1 MSIIKK
7 IIALPSKVLLILKG
21 FIYRALLRITNFVLG
36 LLYIS
41 FGIIILIAL
50 VSHNGLDES
59 LNTIS
64 DSPPENL
71 LGLPGSYTSD
81 IIVQM
86 FGLLSILIPVS
97 IIVFGFYK
105 IIKRLKKPWIKLS
118 FISFGLVF
126 LTASFAKISNAGG
139 LVGLIFMGEIESL
152 MHKVSVRINLNLLEI
167 DAFIYS
173 FYFSLTLFGCLLIT
187 SGLFPS
193 VAKKNIAQ
201 MNEGI
206 ETEKEDYETS
216 AGATKAGRKSRL
228 FSSRRR
234 RIAKAKQ
241 NSYLENKKIESEKS
255 INGYVLPRLDLLSE
269 ISEER
274 KEKRISENQINK
286 NKDLL
291 AKTLDDFGINGKIIS
306 VQPGPFVT
314 LYELEPAPGVKSSR
328 VISLADD
335 ISRSMSSTSARIAV
349 IPGKNSIGIELPNY
363 SKETVYLREIIES
376 NLFQKKE
383 GGIPLGLGKNIGGG
397 ATIADLSKMPHLMI
411 AGTTGSGKSVGIN
424 GMILSI
430 LYRFRP
436 DECRLIMV
444 DPKMIELS
452 VYDGIPH
459 LLTPVITSP
468 KKAVVGLKWVVKEMD
483 DRYNRMSKLS
493 VRTMEAFNTKAEDYR
508 NKGKKFIRKVHTGYD
523 NETGQPL
530 YTEEEIEPEKMPF
543 IVVIIDEMADL
554 MLVARN
560 DIEHLVQSLA
570 QKARA
575 AGIHLIMATQR
586 PSVDVITG
594 TIKANFPTRIAFQVA
609 SKIDSRTILNEMGAE
624 QLLGRG
630 DMLYMSDGG
639 KVVRVHGPFVSDTE
653 VERVVGFI
661 RKQETPEYIESI
673 TRDEEVMTGSSPSQG
688 DTGDALFSQAVSIII
703 KDKRVSTS
711 YVQRKLQIGYNRA
724 ARIIEEMEEKGII
737 SGPNS
742 QGKREIIGRED

>member
-1 MSIIKK
+1 MGAKEIIEEIPEKVTKIKKKKRTIFQPIIKK
-7 IIALPSKVLLILKG
+7 EKKVNK
-21 FIYRALLRITNFVLG
+21 T
-36 LLYIS
+36 
-41 FGIIILIAL
+41 
-50 VSHNGLDES
+50 
-59 LNTIS
+59 
-64 DSPPENL
+64 
-71 LGLPGSYTSD
+71 
-81 IIVQM
+81 
-86 FGLLSILIPVS
+86 
-97 IIVFGFYK
+97 
-105 IIKRLKKPWIKLS
+105 
-118 FISFGLVF
+118 
-126 LTASFAKISNAGG
+126 
-139 LVGLIFMGEIESL
+139 
-152 MHKVSVRINLNLLEI
+152 
-167 DAFIYS
+167 
-173 FYFSLTLFGCLLIT
+173 
-187 SGLFPS
+187 
-193 VAKKNIAQ
+193 VA
-201 MNEGI
+201 
-206 ETEKEDYETS
+206 
-216 AGATKAGRKSRL
+216 
-228 FSSRRR
+228 
-234 RIAKAKQ
+234 
-241 NSYLENKKIESEKS
+241 EKS
-255 INGYVLPRLDLLSE
+255 LQDHEVANGYVLPGLDLLSE
-269 ISEER
+269 VPSER
-274 KEKRISENQINK
+274 KESKVSDKQINQ
-286 NKDLL
+286 NRDLL
-291 AKTLDDFGINGKIIS
+291 TTTLNDFGINGKIIS
-306 VQPGPFVT
+306 VNPGPFVT

-363 SKETVYLREIIES
+363 NKETVYLREILES
-376 NLFQKKE
+376 DIFVSKDD
-383 GGIPLGLGKNIGGG
+383 GIPLSLGKNIGGEP
-397 ATIADLSKMPHLMI
+397 TIADLSRMPHLMI

-459 LLTPVITSP
+459 LLSPVITNP
-468 KKAVVGLKWVVKEMD
+468 KKAVVGLKWVVREMD

-493 VRTMEAFNTKAEDYR
+493 VRTMEAFNEKAEEYR
-508 NKGKKFIRKVHTGYD
+508 RKGKKFKRKIHTGYD
-523 NETGQPL
+523 DETGQPL
-530 YTEEEIEPEKMPF
+530 YSEEEIEAKRMPF
-543 IVVIIDEMADL
+543 IVVVIDEMADL

-586 PSVDVITG
+586 PSVDVVTG

-639 KVVRVHGPFVSDTE
+639 KVVRVHGPFVSDDE

-673 TRDEEVMTGSSPSQG
+673 TKEDGDGGNTLSPQDDSE
-688 DTGDALFSQAVSIII
+688 DALFSQAVSIII

-711 YVQRKLQIGYNRA
+711 YIQRKLQIGYNRA

-737 SGPNS
+737 SEPNS
-742 QGKREIIGRED
+742 QGKREIIGQDN

>member
-1 MSIIKK
+1 MSILNK
-7 IIALPSKVLLILKG
+7 ITAFPSRVFFKLKD
-21 FIYRALLRITNFVLG
+21 FLYRIFFGIMNLVLG
-36 LLYIS
+36 VSIIS
-41 FGIIILIAL
+41 IGALGL
-50 VSHNGLDES
+50 VSIVTYNSLDKS

-64 DSPPENL
+64 DSPPENI
-71 LGLPGSYTSD
+71 LGIPGAYASD
-81 IIVQM
+81 IMVQF
-86 FGLLSILIPVS
+86 FGILSVMIP
-97 IIVFGFYK
+97 IIFIVFGFYK
-105 IIKRLKKPWIKLS
+105 VINKLKAPWIKL
-118 FISFGLVF
+118 IIITFGLFF
-126 LTASFAKISNAGG
+126 LSSLFEKIYGAGG
-139 LVGLIFMGEIESL
+139 LVGSIALGEIEALIYKISL
-152 MHKVSVRINLNLLEI
+152 GINTNLLENNI
-167 DAFIYS
+167 FIYTFFS
-173 FYFSLTLFGCLLIT
+173 FIGLLSSLLIT
-187 SGLFPS
+187 YGLLPGAGKNYTDHAIS
-193 VAKKNIAQ
+193 TKEIIEEIPEKITKIKKKKRTIFQPIIKKDKKVN
-201 MNEGI
+201 NEV
-206 ETEKEDYETS
+206 K
-216 AGATKAGRKSRL
+216 
-228 FSSRRR
+228 
-234 RIAKAKQ
+234 
-241 NSYLENKKIESEKS
+241 EKS
-255 INGYVLPRLDLLSE
+255 SQVTENASGYILPGLDLLSE
-269 ISEER
+269 VPSER
-274 KEKRISENQINK
+274 KENKVSEKQINE
-286 NKDLL
+286 NRALL
-291 AKTLDDFGINGKIIS
+291 TTTLSDFGISGKIIS
-306 VQPGPFVT
+306 VNPGPFVT

-349 IPGKNSIGIELPNY
+349 IPGKNSIGIELPNDN
-363 SKETVYLREIIES
+363 KETVYLREILES
-376 NLFQKKE
+376 DHFVNKKS
-383 GGIPLGLGKNIGGG
+383 GIPLSLGKNIGGEP
-397 ATIADLSKMPHLMI
+397 TIADLSRMPHLMI

-459 LLTPVITSP
+459 LLSPVITNP
-468 KKAVVGLKWVVKEMD
+468 KKAVVGLKWVVREMD

-493 VRTMEAFNTKAEDYR
+493 VRTMEAFNEKAEDYR
-508 NKGKKFIRKVHTGYD
+508 RKGKKFKRKIHTGYD
-523 NETGQPL
+523 DETGQPL
-530 YTEEEIEPEKMPF
+530 YSEEEIEPKRMPF
-543 IVVIIDEMADL
+543 IVVVIDEMADL

-586 PSVDVITG
+586 PSVDVVTG

-639 KVVRVHGPFVSDTE
+639 KVVRVHGPFVSDDE

-673 TRDEEVMTGSSPSQG
+673 TRDEEDGNSVTSPQG
-688 DTGDALFSQAVSIII
+688 ESEDALFSQAVSIII

-711 YVQRKLQIGYNRA
+711 YIQRKLQIGYNRA

-737 SGPNS
+737 SAPNS
-742 QGKREIIGRED
+742 QGKREIIGQDN

>member
-1 MSIIKK
+1 MSILNK
-7 IIALPSKVLLILKG
+7 ITAFPSRVFFKLKD
-21 FIYRALLRITNFVLG
+21 FLYRIFFGIMNLVLG
-36 LLYIS
+36 VSIIS
-41 FGIIILIAL
+41 IGALGL
-50 VSHNGLDES
+50 VSIVTYNSLDKS

-64 DSPPENL
+64 DSPPENI
-71 LGLPGSYTSD
+71 LGIPGAYASD
-81 IIVQM
+81 IMVQF
-86 FGLLSILIPVS
+86 FGILSVMIP
-97 IIVFGFYK
+97 IIFIVFGFYK
-105 IIKRLKKPWIKLS
+105 VINKLKAPWIKL
-118 FISFGLVF
+118 IIITFGLFF
-126 LTASFAKISNAGG
+126 LSSLFEKIYGAGG
-139 LVGLIFMGEIESL
+139 LVGSIALGEIEALIYKISL
-152 MHKVSVRINLNLLEI
+152 GINTNLLENNI
-167 DAFIYS
+167 FIYTFFS
-173 FYFSLTLFGCLLIT
+173 FIGLLSSLLIT
-187 SGLFPS
+187 YGLLPGTGKNDADHAIS
-193 VAKKNIAQ
+193 TKEIIEEIPEKITKIKKKKRTIFQPIIKKDKKVN
-201 MNEGI
+201 NEV
-206 ETEKEDYETS
+206 K
-216 AGATKAGRKSRL
+216 
-228 FSSRRR
+228 
-234 RIAKAKQ
+234 
-241 NSYLENKKIESEKS
+241 EKS
-255 INGYVLPRLDLLSE
+255 SQVTENASGYILPGLDLLSE
-269 ISEER
+269 VPSER
-274 KEKRISENQINK
+274 KENKVSEKQINE
-286 NKDLL
+286 NRALL
-291 AKTLDDFGINGKIIS
+291 TTTLSDFGISGKIIS
-306 VQPGPFVT
+306 VNPGPFVT

-349 IPGKNSIGIELPNY
+349 IPGKNSIGIELPNNN
-363 SKETVYLREIIES
+363 KETVYLREILES
-376 NLFQKKE
+376 DHFVNKKS
-383 GGIPLGLGKNIGGG
+383 GIPLSLGKNIGGEP
-397 ATIADLSKMPHLMI
+397 TIADLSRMPHLMI

-459 LLTPVITSP
+459 LLSPVITNP
-468 KKAVVGLKWVVKEMD
+468 KKAVVGLKWVVREMD

-493 VRTMEAFNTKAEDYR
+493 VRTMEAFNEKAEDYR
-508 NKGKKFIRKVHTGYD
+508 RKGKKFKRKIHTGYD
-523 NETGQPL
+523 DETGQPL
-530 YTEEEIEPEKMPF
+530 YSEEEIEPKRMPF
-543 IVVIIDEMADL
+543 IVVVIDEMADL

-586 PSVDVITG
+586 PSVDVVTG

-639 KVVRVHGPFVSDTE
+639 KVVRVHGPFVSDDE

-673 TRDEEVMTGSSPSQG
+673 TRDEEDGNSVTSPQG
-688 DTGDALFSQAVSIII
+688 ESEDALFSQAVSIII

-711 YVQRKLQIGYNRA
+711 YIQRKLQIGYNRA

-737 SGPNS
+737 SAPNS
-742 QGKREIIGRED
+742 QGKREIIGQDN

>member
-1 MSIIKK
+1 MSILKK
-7 IIALPSKVLLILKG
+7 IIGFPSKVFFKLRG
-21 FIYRALLRITNFVLG
+21 FLYRIFFGTMNLVLG
-36 LLYIS
+36 IS
-41 FGIIILIAL
+41 LMAIGALGLISIISYNAL
-50 VSHNGLDES
+50 DKS

-64 DSPPENL
+64 DAPPENI
-71 LGLPGSYTSD
+71 LGIPGSYASD
-81 IIVQM
+81 IMVQF
-86 FGLLSILIPVS
+86 FGILSIVVPATFVI
-97 IIVFGFYK
+97 FGFYK
-105 IIKRLKKPWIKLS
+105 IIKKLKAPWIKLVL
-118 FISFGLVF
+118 I
-126 LTASFAKISNAGG
+126 
-139 LVGLIFMGEIESL
+139 LVGLFFLSSLFEKLYEAGGVLGSLALNEIESIIYKISL
-152 MHKVSVRINLNLLEI
+152 GVNVNLLESNI
-167 DAFIYS
+167 FIYV
-173 FYFSLTLFGCLLIT
+173 FFTLIGVLSSLLIT
-187 SGLFPS
+187 YGLLPS
-193 VAKKNIAQ
+193 TSPDYSNYNMGAKEIIEEIPEKVTKIKKKKRTIFQPIIKKEKKVNKTVA
-201 MNEGI
+201 
-206 ETEKEDYETS
+206 
-216 AGATKAGRKSRL
+216 
-228 FSSRRR
+228 
-234 RIAKAKQ
+234 
-241 NSYLENKKIESEKS
+241 EKS
-255 INGYVLPRLDLLSE
+255 LQDHEVTNGYVLPGLDLLSE
-269 ISEER
+269 VPSER
-274 KEKRISENQINK
+274 KESKVSDKQINQ
-286 NKDLL
+286 NRDLL
-291 AKTLDDFGINGKIIS
+291 TTTLNDFGINGKIIS
-306 VQPGPFVT
+306 VNPGPFVT

-363 SKETVYLREIIES
+363 NKETVYLREILES
-376 NLFQKKE
+376 DIFVSKDD
-383 GGIPLGLGKNIGGG
+383 GIPLSLGKNIGGEP
-397 ATIADLSKMPHLMI
+397 TIADLSRMPHLMI

-459 LLTPVITSP
+459 LLSPVITNP
-468 KKAVVGLKWVVKEMD
+468 KKAVVGLKWVVREMD

-493 VRTMEAFNTKAEDYR
+493 VRTMEAFNEKAEEYR
-508 NKGKKFIRKVHTGYD
+508 RKGKKFKRKIHTGYD
-523 NETGQPL
+523 DETGQPL
-530 YTEEEIEPEKMPF
+530 YSEEEIEAKRMPF
-543 IVVIIDEMADL
+543 IVVVIDEMADL

-586 PSVDVITG
+586 PSVDVVTG

-639 KVVRVHGPFVSDTE
+639 KVVRVHGPFVSDDE

-673 TRDEEVMTGSSPSQG
+673 TKEDGDGGNTLSPQDDSE
-688 DTGDALFSQAVSIII
+688 DALFSQAVSIII

-711 YVQRKLQIGYNRA
+711 YIQRKLQIGYNRA

-737 SGPNS
+737 SEPNS
-742 QGKREIIGRED
+742 QGKREIIGQDN

>member
-1 MSIIKK
+1 MSILKK
-7 IIALPSKVLLILKG
+7 IIGFPSKVFFKLRG
-21 FIYRALLRITNFVLG
+21 FLYRIFFGIMNLVLG
-36 LLYIS
+36 IS
-41 FGIIILIAL
+41 LMAIGALGLIAII
-50 VSHNGLDES
+50 SYNALDKS

-64 DSPPENL
+64 DAPPENI
-71 LGLPGSYTSD
+71 LGIPGSYASD
-81 IIVQM
+81 IMVQF
-86 FGLLSILIPVS
+86 FGVLS
-97 IIVFGFYK
+97 IIVPATFIIFGFYK
-105 IIKRLKKPWIKLS
+105 IIKKLKAPWIKLVL
-118 FISFGLVF
+118 I
-126 LTASFAKISNAGG
+126 
-139 LVGLIFMGEIESL
+139 LVGLFFLSSLFEKLYEAGGVLGSLALNEIESIIYKISL
-152 MHKVSVRINLNLLEI
+152 GVNVNLLESNI
-167 DAFIYS
+167 FIYV
-173 FYFSLTLFGCLLIT
+173 FFTLIGVLSSLLIT
-187 SGLFPS
+187 YGLLPS
-193 VAKKNIAQ
+193 TSPDYSNYSMGAKEIIEEIPEKVTKIKKKKRTIFQPIIKKEKKVNKTVA
-201 MNEGI
+201 
-206 ETEKEDYETS
+206 
-216 AGATKAGRKSRL
+216 
-228 FSSRRR
+228 
-234 RIAKAKQ
+234 
-241 NSYLENKKIESEKS
+241 EKS
-255 INGYVLPRLDLLSE
+255 LQDHEVTNGYVLPGLDLLSE
-269 ISEER
+269 VPSER
-274 KEKRISENQINK
+274 KESKVSDKQINQ
-286 NKDLL
+286 NRDLL
-291 AKTLDDFGINGKIIS
+291 TTTLNDFGINGKIIS
-306 VQPGPFVT
+306 VNPGPFVT

-335 ISRSMSSTSARIAV
+335 ISRSMSSISARIAV

-363 SKETVYLREIIES
+363 NKETVYLREILES
-376 NLFQKKE
+376 DIFVSKDD
-383 GGIPLGLGKNIGGG
+383 GIPLSLGKNIGGEP
-397 ATIADLSKMPHLMI
+397 TIADLSRMPHLMI

-459 LLTPVITSP
+459 LLSPVITNP
-468 KKAVVGLKWVVKEMD
+468 KKAVVGLKWVVREMD

-493 VRTMEAFNTKAEDYR
+493 VRTMEAFNEKAEEYR
-508 NKGKKFIRKVHTGYD
+508 RKGKKFKRKIHTGYD
-523 NETGQPL
+523 DETGQPL
-530 YTEEEIEPEKMPF
+530 YSEEEIEAKRMPF
-543 IVVIIDEMADL
+543 IVVVIDEMADL

-586 PSVDVITG
+586 PSVDVVTG

-639 KVVRVHGPFVSDTE
+639 KVVRVHGPFVSDDE

-673 TRDEEVMTGSSPSQG
+673 TKEDGDGGNILSPQDDSE
-688 DTGDALFSQAVSIII
+688 DALFSQAVSIII

-711 YVQRKLQIGYNRA
+711 YIQRKLQIGYNRA

-737 SGPNS
+737 SEPNS
-742 QGKREIIGRED
+742 QGKREIIGQDN

>member
-1 MSIIKK
+1 MSILNK
-7 IIALPSKVLLILKG
+7 ITAFPSRVFFKLKD
-21 FIYRALLRITNFVLG
+21 FLYRIFFGIMNLVLG
-36 LLYIS
+36 VSIIS
-41 FGIIILIAL
+41 IGALGL
-50 VSHNGLDES
+50 VSIVTYNSLDKS

-64 DSPPENL
+64 DSPPENI
-71 LGLPGSYTSD
+71 LGIPGAYASD
-81 IIVQM
+81 IMVQF
-86 FGLLSILIPVS
+86 FGILSVMIP
-97 IIVFGFYK
+97 IIFIVFGFYK
-105 IIKRLKKPWIKLS
+105 VINKLKAPWIKL
-118 FISFGLVF
+118 IIITFGLFF
-126 LTASFAKISNAGG
+126 LSSLFEKIYGAGG
-139 LVGLIFMGEIESL
+139 MVGSIALGEIEALIHKISL
-152 MHKVSVRINLNLLEI
+152 GINTNLLENNI
-167 DAFIYS
+167 FIYTFFS
-173 FYFSLTLFGCLLIT
+173 FIGLLSSLLIT
-187 SGLFPS
+187 YGLLPGIGKNDADHAIS
-193 VAKKNIAQ
+193 TKEIIEEIPEKITKIKKKKRTIFQ
-201 MNEGI
+201 PI
-206 ETEKEDYETS
+206 IKKDKKENN
-216 AGATKAGRKSRL
+216 AVK
-228 FSSRRR
+228 
-234 RIAKAKQ
+234 
-241 NSYLENKKIESEKS
+241 EKS
-255 INGYVLPRLDLLSE
+255 PQVFESASGYVLPGLDLLSE
-269 ISEER
+269 VPSER
-274 KEKRISENQINK
+274 KENKVSERQINE
-286 NKDLL
+286 NRALL
-291 AKTLDDFGINGKIIS
+291 TTTLNDFGISGKIIS
-306 VQPGPFVT
+306 VNPGPFVT

-349 IPGKNSIGIELPNY
+349 IPGKNSIGIELPNDN
-363 SKETVYLREIIES
+363 KETVYLREILES
-376 NLFQKKE
+376 DHFVNKKS
-383 GGIPLGLGKNIGGG
+383 GIPLSLGKNIGGEP
-397 ATIADLSKMPHLMI
+397 TIADLSRMPHLMI

-459 LLTPVITSP
+459 LLSPVITNP
-468 KKAVVGLKWVVKEMD
+468 KKAVVGLKWVVREMD

-493 VRTMEAFNTKAEDYR
+493 VRTMEAFNEKAEDYR
-508 NKGKKFIRKVHTGYD
+508 KKGKKFKRKIHTGYD
-523 NETGQPL
+523 DETGQPL
-530 YTEEEIEPEKMPF
+530 YSEEEIEPKRMPF
-543 IVVIIDEMADL
+543 IVVVIDEMADL

-586 PSVDVITG
+586 PSVDVVTG

-639 KVVRVHGPFVSDTE
+639 KVVRVHGPFVSDDE

-673 TRDEEVMTGSSPSQG
+673 TRDEEDGNSVTSPQG
-688 DTGDALFSQAVSIII
+688 ESEDALFSQAVSIII

-711 YVQRKLQIGYNRA
+711 YIQRKLQIGYNRA

-737 SGPNS
+737 SAPNS
-742 QGKREIIGRED
+742 QGKREIIGQDN

>member
-1 MSIIKK
+1 MSILNK
-7 IIALPSKVLLILKG
+7 ITAFPSRVFFKLKD
-21 FIYRALLRITNFVLG
+21 FLYRIFFGIMNLVLG
-36 LLYIS
+36 VSIIS
-41 FGIIILIAL
+41 IGALGL
-50 VSHNGLDES
+50 VSIVTYNSLDKS

-64 DSPPENL
+64 DSPPENI
-71 LGLPGSYTSD
+71 LGIPGAYASD
-81 IIVQM
+81 IMVQF
-86 FGLLSILIPVS
+86 FGILSVMIP
-97 IIVFGFYK
+97 IIFIVFGFYK
-105 IIKRLKKPWIKLS
+105 VINKLKASWIKL
-118 FISFGLVF
+118 IIITFGLFF
-126 LTASFAKISNAGG
+126 LSSLFEKIYGAGG
-139 LVGLIFMGEIESL
+139 LVGSVALGEIEALIYKISL
-152 MHKVSVRINLNLLEI
+152 GINTNLLENNI
-167 DAFIYS
+167 FIYTFFS
-173 FYFSLTLFGCLLIT
+173 FIGLLSSLLIT
-187 SGLFPS
+187 YGLLPGTGKND
-193 VAKKNIAQ
+193 ADHAIGTKEIIEEIPEKITKIKKKKRTIFQPIIKKDKKVN
-201 MNEGI
+201 NEV
-206 ETEKEDYETS
+206 K
-216 AGATKAGRKSRL
+216 
-228 FSSRRR
+228 
-234 RIAKAKQ
+234 
-241 NSYLENKKIESEKS
+241 EKS
-255 INGYVLPRLDLLSE
+255 SQVTENASGYVLPGLNLLSE
-269 ISEER
+269 VPPER
-274 KEKRISENQINK
+274 KENKVSEKQINE
-286 NKDLL
+286 NRALL
-291 AKTLDDFGINGKIIS
+291 TTTLNDFGISGKIIS
-306 VQPGPFVT
+306 VNPGPFVT

-349 IPGKNSIGIELPNY
+349 IPGKNSIGIELPNDN
-363 SKETVYLREIIES
+363 KETVYLREILES
-376 NLFQKKE
+376 DHFVNKKS
-383 GGIPLGLGKNIGGG
+383 GIPLSLGKNIGGEP
-397 ATIADLSKMPHLMI
+397 TIADLSRMPHLMI

-459 LLTPVITSP
+459 LLSPVITNP
-468 KKAVVGLKWVVKEMD
+468 KKAVVGLKWVVREMD

-493 VRTMEAFNTKAEDYR
+493 VRTMEAFNEKAEDYR
-508 NKGKKFIRKVHTGYD
+508 RKGKKFKRKIHTGYD
-523 NETGQPL
+523 DETGQPL
-530 YTEEEIEPEKMPF
+530 YSEEEIEPKRMPF
-543 IVVIIDEMADL
+543 IVVVIDEMADL

-586 PSVDVITG
+586 PSVDVVTG

-639 KVVRVHGPFVSDTE
+639 KVVRVHGPFVSDDE

-673 TRDEEVMTGSSPSQG
+673 TRDEEDGNSVTSPQG
-688 DTGDALFSQAVSIII
+688 ESEDALFSQAVSIII

-711 YVQRKLQIGYNRA
+711 YIQRKLQIGYNRA

-737 SGPNS
+737 SAPNS
-742 QGKREIIGRED
+742 QGKREIIGQDN

>member
-1 MSIIKK
+1 MSILKK
-7 IIALPSKVLLILKG
+7 IIGFPSKVFFKLRG
-21 FIYRALLRITNFVLG
+21 FLYRIFFGTMNLVLG
-36 LLYIS
+36 IS
-41 FGIIILIAL
+41 LMAIGALGLIAII
-50 VSHNGLDES
+50 SYNALDKS

-64 DSPPENL
+64 DAPPENI
-71 LGLPGSYTSD
+71 LGIPGSYASD
-81 IIVQM
+81 IMVQF
-86 FGLLSILIPVS
+86 FGILSIVVPATFVI
-97 IIVFGFYK
+97 FGFYK
-105 IIKRLKKPWIKLS
+105 IIKKLKAPWIKLVL
-118 FISFGLVF
+118 I
-126 LTASFAKISNAGG
+126 
-139 LVGLIFMGEIESL
+139 LVGLFFLSSLFEKLYEAGGVLGSLALNEIESIIYKISL
-152 MHKVSVRINLNLLEI
+152 GVNVNLLESNI
-167 DAFIYS
+167 FIYV
-173 FYFSLTLFGCLLIT
+173 FFTLIGVLSSLLIT
-187 SGLFPS
+187 YGLLPS
-193 VAKKNIAQ
+193 TSPDYSNYSMGAKEIIEEIPEKVTKIKKKKRTIFQPIIKKEKKVNKTVA
-201 MNEGI
+201 
-206 ETEKEDYETS
+206 
-216 AGATKAGRKSRL
+216 
-228 FSSRRR
+228 
-234 RIAKAKQ
+234 
-241 NSYLENKKIESEKS
+241 EKS
-255 INGYVLPRLDLLSE
+255 LQDHEVTNGYVLPGLDLLSE
-269 ISEER
+269 VPSER
-274 KEKRISENQINK
+274 KESKVSDKQINQ
-286 NKDLL
+286 NRDLL
-291 AKTLDDFGINGKIIS
+291 TTTLNDFGINGKIIS
-306 VQPGPFVT
+306 VNPGPFVT

-363 SKETVYLREIIES
+363 NKETVYLREILES
-376 NLFQKKE
+376 DIFVSKDD
-383 GGIPLGLGKNIGGG
+383 GIPLSLGKNIGGEP
-397 ATIADLSKMPHLMI
+397 TIADLSRMPHLMI

-459 LLTPVITSP
+459 LLSPVITNP
-468 KKAVVGLKWVVKEMD
+468 KKAVVGLKWVVREMD

-493 VRTMEAFNTKAEDYR
+493 VRTMEAFNEKAEEYR
-508 NKGKKFIRKVHTGYD
+508 RKGKKFKRKIHTGYD
-523 NETGQPL
+523 DETGQPL
-530 YTEEEIEPEKMPF
+530 YSEEEIEAKRMPF
-543 IVVIIDEMADL
+543 IVVVIDEMADL

-586 PSVDVITG
+586 PSVDVVTG

-639 KVVRVHGPFVSDTE
+639 KVVRVHGPFVSDDE

-673 TRDEEVMTGSSPSQG
+673 TKEDGDGGNTLSPQDDSE
-688 DTGDALFSQAVSIII
+688 DALFSQAVSIII

-711 YVQRKLQIGYNRA
+711 YIQRKLQIGYNRA

-737 SGPNS
+737 SEPNS
-742 QGKREIIGRED
+742 QGKREIIGQDN

>member
-1 MSIIKK
+1 MSILKK
-7 IIALPSKVLLILKG
+7 IISFPSKVFFKLRG
-21 FIYRALLRITNFVLG
+21 FLYRIFFGTMNLVLG
-36 LLYIS
+36 IS
-41 FGIIILIAL
+41 LMAIGALGLISIISYNAL
-50 VSHNGLDES
+50 DKS

-64 DSPPENL
+64 DAPPENI
-71 LGLPGSYTSD
+71 LGIPGSYASD
-81 IIVQM
+81 IMVQF
-86 FGLLSILIPVS
+86 FGILSIVVPATFVI
-97 IIVFGFYK
+97 FGFYK
-105 IIKRLKKPWIKLS
+105 IIKKLKAPWIKLVL
-118 FISFGLVF
+118 I
-126 LTASFAKISNAGG
+126 
-139 LVGLIFMGEIESL
+139 LVGLFFLSSLFEKLYEAGGVLGSLALNEIESIIYKISL
-152 MHKVSVRINLNLLEI
+152 GVNVNLLESNI
-167 DAFIYS
+167 FIYV
-173 FYFSLTLFGCLLIT
+173 FFTLIGVLSSLLIT
-187 SGLFPS
+187 YGLLPS
-193 VAKKNIAQ
+193 TSPDYSNYSMGAKEIIEEIPEKVTKIKKKKRTIFQPIIKKEKKVNKTVA
-201 MNEGI
+201 
-206 ETEKEDYETS
+206 
-216 AGATKAGRKSRL
+216 
-228 FSSRRR
+228 
-234 RIAKAKQ
+234 
-241 NSYLENKKIESEKS
+241 EKS
-255 INGYVLPRLDLLSE
+255 LQDHEVANGYVLPGLDLLSE
-269 ISEER
+269 VPSER
-274 KEKRISENQINK
+274 KESKVSDKQINQ
-286 NKDLL
+286 NRDLL
-291 AKTLDDFGINGKIIS
+291 TTTLNDFGINGKIIS
-306 VQPGPFVT
+306 VNPGPFVT

-363 SKETVYLREIIES
+363 NKETVYLREILES
-376 NLFQKKE
+376 DIFVSKDD
-383 GGIPLGLGKNIGGG
+383 GIPLSLGKNIGGEP
-397 ATIADLSKMPHLMI
+397 TIADLSRMPHLMI

-459 LLTPVITSP
+459 LLSPVITNP
-468 KKAVVGLKWVVKEMD
+468 KKAVVGLKWVVREMD

-493 VRTMEAFNTKAEDYR
+493 VRTMEAFNEKAEEYR
-508 NKGKKFIRKVHTGYD
+508 RKGKKFKRKIHTGYD
-523 NETGQPL
+523 DETGQPL
-530 YTEEEIEPEKMPF
+530 YSEEEIEAKRMPF
-543 IVVIIDEMADL
+543 IVVVIDEMADL

-586 PSVDVITG
+586 PSVDVVTG

-639 KVVRVHGPFVSDTE
+639 KVVRVHGPFVSDDE

-673 TRDEEVMTGSSPSQG
+673 TKEDGDGGNTLSPQDDSE
-688 DTGDALFSQAVSIII
+688 DALFSQAVSIII

-711 YVQRKLQIGYNRA
+711 YIQRKLQIGYNRA

-737 SGPNS
+737 SEPNS
-742 QGKREIIGRED
+742 QGKREIIGQDN

>member
-1 MSIIKK
+1 MSILNK
-7 IIALPSKVLLILKG
+7 ITAFPSRVFFKLKD
-21 FIYRALLRITNFVLG
+21 FLYRIFFGIMNLVLG
-36 LLYIS
+36 VSIIS
-41 FGIIILIAL
+41 IGALGL
-50 VSHNGLDES
+50 VSIVTYNSLDKS

-64 DSPPENL
+64 DSPPENI
-71 LGLPGSYTSD
+71 LGIPGAYASD
-81 IIVQM
+81 IMVQF
-86 FGLLSILIPVS
+86 FGILSVMIP
-97 IIVFGFYK
+97 IIFIVFGFYK
-105 IIKRLKKPWIKLS
+105 VINKLKAPWIKL
-118 FISFGLVF
+118 IIITFGLFF
-126 LTASFAKISNAGG
+126 LSSLFEKIYGAGG
-139 LVGLIFMGEIESL
+139 LVGSIALGEIEALIYKISL
-152 MHKVSVRINLNLLEI
+152 GINTNLLENNI
-167 DAFIYS
+167 FIYTFFS
-173 FYFSLTLFGCLLIT
+173 FIGLLSSLLIT
-187 SGLFPS
+187 YGLLPS
-193 VAKKNIAQ
+193 TGKNDADHVISTKEIIEEIPEKITKIKKKKRTIFQ
-201 MNEGI
+201 PI
-206 ETEKEDYETS
+206 IK
-216 AGATKAGRKSRL
+216 R
-228 FSSRRR
+228 
-234 RIAKAKQ
+234 
-241 NSYLENKKIESEKS
+241 NKKVNNELKEKNS
-255 INGYVLPRLDLLSE
+255 QVTENASGYVLPGLDLLSE
-269 ISEER
+269 VPSER
-274 KEKRISENQINK
+274 KENKVSEKQINE
-286 NKDLL
+286 NRALL
-291 AKTLDDFGINGKIIS
+291 TTTLNDFGISGKIIS
-306 VQPGPFVT
+306 VNPGPFVT

-349 IPGKNSIGIELPNY
+349 IPGKNSIGIELPNDN
-363 SKETVYLREIIES
+363 KETVYLREILES
-376 NLFQKKE
+376 DHFVNKKS
-383 GGIPLGLGKNIGGG
+383 GIPLSLGKNIGGDP
-397 ATIADLSKMPHLMI
+397 TIADLSRMPHLMI

-459 LLTPVITSP
+459 LLSPVITNP
-468 KKAVVGLKWVVKEMD
+468 KKAVVGLKWVVREMD

-493 VRTMEAFNTKAEDYR
+493 VRTMEAFNEKAEDYR
-508 NKGKKFIRKVHTGYD
+508 RKNKKFKRKIHTGYD
-523 NETGQPL
+523 DETGQPL
-530 YTEEEIEPEKMPF
+530 YSEEEIEPKRMPF
-543 IVVIIDEMADL
+543 IVVVIDEMADL

-586 PSVDVITG
+586 PSVDVVTG

-639 KVVRVHGPFVSDTE
+639 KVVRVHGPFVSDDE

-673 TRDEEVMTGSSPSQG
+673 TRDEEDGNSVTSPQG
-688 DTGDALFSQAVSIII
+688 ESEDALFSQAVSIII

-711 YVQRKLQIGYNRA
+711 YIQRKLQIGYNRA

-737 SGPNS
+737 SAPNS
-742 QGKREIIGRED
+742 QGKREIIGQDN

>member
-1 MSIIKK
+1 MNLVLGVSIIS
-7 IIALPSKVLLILKG
+7 IGA
-21 FIYRALLRITNFVLG
+21 LG
-36 LLYIS
+36 LFSIVTYNS
-41 FGIIILIAL
+41 
-50 VSHNGLDES
+50 LDKS

-64 DSPPENL
+64 DSPPENI
-71 LGLPGSYTSD
+71 LGIPGAYASD
-81 IIVQM
+81 IMVQF
-86 FGLLSILIPVS
+86 FGILSVMIP
-97 IIVFGFYK
+97 IIFIVFGFYK
-105 IIKRLKKPWIKLS
+105 VINKLKTPWIK
-118 FISFGLVF
+118 FIIITFGLFF
-126 LTASFAKISNAGG
+126 LSSLFEKIYGAGG
-139 LVGLIFMGEIESL
+139 LVGSIALGEIEALIYKISL
-152 MHKVSVRINLNLLEI
+152 GINTNLLENNI
-167 DAFIYS
+167 FIYTFFS
-173 FYFSLTLFGCLLIT
+173 FIGLLSSLLIT
-187 SGLFPS
+187 YGLLPS
-193 VAKKNIAQ
+193 TGKNDADHVISTKEIIEEIPEKITKIKKKKRTIFQPIIKKDKKVN
-201 MNEGI
+201 NEV
-206 ETEKEDYETS
+206 K
-216 AGATKAGRKSRL
+216 
-228 FSSRRR
+228 
-234 RIAKAKQ
+234 
-241 NSYLENKKIESEKS
+241 EKS
-255 INGYVLPRLDLLSE
+255 SQVFENASGYVLPELDLLSE
-269 ISEER
+269 VPSER
-274 KEKRISENQINK
+274 KENKVSERQINE
-286 NKDLL
+286 NRALL
-291 AKTLDDFGINGKIIS
+291 TTTLSDFGINGKIIS
-306 VQPGPFVT
+306 VNPGPFVT

-349 IPGKNSIGIELPNY
+349 IPGKNSIGIELPNDN
-363 SKETVYLREIIES
+363 KETVYLREILES
-376 NLFQKKE
+376 DHFVNKKS
-383 GGIPLGLGKNIGGG
+383 GIPLSLGKNIGGDP
-397 ATIADLSKMPHLMI
+397 TIADLSRMPHLMI

-459 LLTPVITSP
+459 LLSPVITNP
-468 KKAVVGLKWVVKEMD
+468 KKAVVGLKWVVREMD

-493 VRTMEAFNTKAEDYR
+493 VRTMEAFNEKAEDYR
-508 NKGKKFIRKVHTGYD
+508 RKNKKFKRKIHTGYD
-523 NETGQPL
+523 DETGQPL
-530 YTEEEIEPEKMPF
+530 YSEEEIEPKRMPF
-543 IVVIIDEMADL
+543 IVVVIDEMADL

-586 PSVDVITG
+586 PSVDVVTG

-639 KVVRVHGPFVSDTE
+639 KVVRVHGPFVSDDE

-673 TRDEEVMTGSSPSQG
+673 TRDEEDGNSVTSPQG
-688 DTGDALFSQAVSIII
+688 ESEDALFSQAVSIII

-711 YVQRKLQIGYNRA
+711 YIQRKLQIGYNRA

-737 SGPNS
+737 SAPNS
-742 QGKREIIGRED
+742 QGKREIIGQDN

>member
-1 MSIIKK
+1 MSILNK
-7 IIALPSKVLLILKG
+7 ITAFPSRVFFKLKD
-21 FIYRALLRITNFVLG
+21 FLYRIFFGIMNLVLG
-36 LLYIS
+36 VSIIS
-41 FGIIILIAL
+41 IGALGL
-50 VSHNGLDES
+50 VSIVTYNSLDKS

-64 DSPPENL
+64 DSPPENI
-71 LGLPGSYTSD
+71 LGIPGAYASD
-81 IIVQM
+81 IMVQF
-86 FGLLSILIPVS
+86 FGILSVMIP
-97 IIVFGFYK
+97 IIFIVFGFYK
-105 IIKRLKKPWIKLS
+105 VINKLKAPWIK
-118 FISFGLVF
+118 FIIITFGLFF
-126 LTASFAKISNAGG
+126 LSSLFEKIYGAGG
-139 LVGLIFMGEIESL
+139 LVGSIALGEIEALIYKISL
-152 MHKVSVRINLNLLEI
+152 GINTNLLENNI
-167 DAFIYS
+167 FIYTFFS
-173 FYFSLTLFGCLLIT
+173 FIGLLSSLLIT
-187 SGLFPS
+187 YGLLPGTGKNDADHAIS
-193 VAKKNIAQ
+193 TKEIIEEIPEKITKIKKKKRTIFQPIIKKDKKVN
-201 MNEGI
+201 NEV
-206 ETEKEDYETS
+206 K
-216 AGATKAGRKSRL
+216 
-228 FSSRRR
+228 
-234 RIAKAKQ
+234 
-241 NSYLENKKIESEKS
+241 EKS
-255 INGYVLPRLDLLSE
+255 SQVTENASGYVLPGLDLLSE
-269 ISEER
+269 VPPER
-274 KEKRISENQINK
+274 KENKVSEKQINE
-286 NKDLL
+286 NRALL
-291 AKTLDDFGINGKIIS
+291 TTTLNDFGISGKIIS
-306 VQPGPFVT
+306 VNPGPFVT

-349 IPGKNSIGIELPNY
+349 IPGKNSIGIELPNDN
-363 SKETVYLREIIES
+363 KETVYLREILES
-376 NLFQKKE
+376 DHFVNKKS
-383 GGIPLGLGKNIGGG
+383 GIPLSLGKNIGGEP
-397 ATIADLSKMPHLMI
+397 TIADLSRMPHLMI

-459 LLTPVITSP
+459 LLSPVITNP
-468 KKAVVGLKWVVKEMD
+468 KKAVVGLKWVVREMD

-493 VRTMEAFNTKAEDYR
+493 VRTMEAFNEKAEDYR
-508 NKGKKFIRKVHTGYD
+508 RKGKKFKRKIHTGYD
-523 NETGQPL
+523 DETGQPL
-530 YTEEEIEPEKMPF
+530 YSEEEIEPKRMPF
-543 IVVIIDEMADL
+543 IVVVIDEMADL

-586 PSVDVITG
+586 PSVDVVTG

-639 KVVRVHGPFVSDTE
+639 KVVRVHGPFVSDDE

-673 TRDEEVMTGSSPSQG
+673 TRDEEDGNSVTSPQG
-688 DTGDALFSQAVSIII
+688 ESEDALFSQAVSIII

-711 YVQRKLQIGYNRA
+711 YIQRKLQIGYNRA

-737 SGPNS
+737 SAPNS
-742 QGKREIIGRED
+742 QGKREIIGQDN

>member
-1 MSIIKK
+1 MSILKK
-7 IIALPSKVLLILKG
+7 IIGFPSKVFFKLRG
-21 FIYRALLRITNFVLG
+21 FLYRIFFGTMNLVLG
-36 LLYIS
+36 IS
-41 FGIIILIAL
+41 LMAIGALGLIAII
-50 VSHNGLDES
+50 SYNALDKS

-64 DSPPENL
+64 DAPPENI
-71 LGLPGSYTSD
+71 LGIPGSYASD
-81 IIVQM
+81 IMVQF
-86 FGLLSILIPVS
+86 FGILSIVVPAIFV
-97 IIVFGFYK
+97 IFGFYK
-105 IIKRLKKPWIKLS
+105 IIKKLKAPWIKLVL
-118 FISFGLVF
+118 I
-126 LTASFAKISNAGG
+126 
-139 LVGLIFMGEIESL
+139 LVGLFFLSSLFEKLYEAGGVIGSLALNEIESIIYKISL
-152 MHKVSVRINLNLLEI
+152 GVNVNLLESNI
-167 DAFIYS
+167 FIYV
-173 FYFSLTLFGCLLIT
+173 FFTLIGVLSSLLIT
-187 SGLFPS
+187 YGLLPS
-193 VAKKNIAQ
+193 TSPDYSNYSMGAKEIIEEIPEKVTKIKKKKRTIFQPIIKKEKKVNKTIA
-201 MNEGI
+201 
-206 ETEKEDYETS
+206 
-216 AGATKAGRKSRL
+216 
-228 FSSRRR
+228 
-234 RIAKAKQ
+234 
-241 NSYLENKKIESEKS
+241 EKS
-255 INGYVLPRLDLLSE
+255 LQDHDVANGYVLPGLDLLSE
-269 ISEER
+269 VPSER
-274 KEKRISENQINK
+274 KESKVSDKQINQ
-286 NKDLL
+286 NRDLL
-291 AKTLDDFGINGKIIS
+291 TTTLNDFGINGKIIS
-306 VQPGPFVT
+306 VNPGPFVT

-363 SKETVYLREIIES
+363 NKETVYLREILES
-376 NLFQKKE
+376 DIFVSKDD
-383 GGIPLGLGKNIGGG
+383 GIPLSLGKNIGGEP
-397 ATIADLSKMPHLMI
+397 TIADLSRMPHLMI

-459 LLTPVITSP
+459 LLSPVITNP
-468 KKAVVGLKWVVKEMD
+468 KKAVVGLKWVVREMD

-493 VRTMEAFNTKAEDYR
+493 VRTMEAFNEKAEEYR
-508 NKGKKFIRKVHTGYD
+508 RKGKKFKRKIHTGYD
-523 NETGQPL
+523 DETGQPL
-530 YTEEEIEPEKMPF
+530 YSEEEIEAKRMPF
-543 IVVIIDEMADL
+543 IVVVIDEMADL

-586 PSVDVITG
+586 PSVDVVTG

-639 KVVRVHGPFVSDTE
+639 KVVRVHGPFVSDDE

-673 TRDEEVMTGSSPSQG
+673 TKEDGDGGNILSPQDDSE
-688 DTGDALFSQAVSIII
+688 DALFSQAVSIII

-711 YVQRKLQIGYNRA
+711 YIQRKLQIGYNRA

-737 SGPNS
+737 SEPNS
-742 QGKREIIGRED
+742 QGKREIIGQDN

>member
-1 MSIIKK
+1 MSILKK
-7 IIALPSKVLLILKG
+7 IIGFPSKVFFKLRDFL
-21 FIYRALLRITNFVLG
+21 YRIFFGIMNLVLG
-36 LLYIS
+36 IS
-41 FGIIILIAL
+41 LIAIGAL
-50 VSHNGLDES
+50 GLIAIISYNALDKS

-64 DSPPENL
+64 DAPPENI
-71 LGLPGSYTSD
+71 LGIPGSYASD
-81 IIVQM
+81 IMVQF
-86 FGLLSILIPVS
+86 FGILSIVVPTIFV
-97 IIVFGFYK
+97 IFGFYK
-105 IIKRLKKPWIKLS
+105 IIKKLKSPWIKLVL
-118 FISFGLVF
+118 I
-126 LTASFAKISNAGG
+126 
-139 LVGLIFMGEIESL
+139 LVGLFFLSSLFEKLYEAGGGLGAFALNEIESIIYKISL
-152 MHKVSVRINLNLLEI
+152 GVNVNLLESNI
-167 DAFIYS
+167 FIYV
-173 FYFSLTLFGCLLIT
+173 FFTLIGVLSSLLIT
-187 SGLFPS
+187 YGLLPS
-193 VAKKNIAQ
+193 TSPDYSNYNMGAKEI
-201 MNEGI
+201 I
-206 ETEKEDYETS
+206 EEIPEKV
-216 AGATKAGRKSRL
+216 TK
-228 FSSRRR
+228 
-234 RIAKAKQ
+234 I
-241 NSYLENKKIESEKS
+241 KKKKRTIFQPIIKKEKKVNRTVVEKS
-255 INGYVLPRLDLLSE
+255 LQDHEVTNGYVLPGLDLLSE
-269 ISEER
+269 VPSER
-274 KEKRISENQINK
+274 KESKVSDKQINQ
-286 NKDLL
+286 NRDLL
-291 AKTLDDFGINGKIIS
+291 TTTLNDFGINGKIIS
-306 VQPGPFVT
+306 VNPGPFVT

-363 SKETVYLREIIES
+363 NKETVYLREILES
-376 NLFQKKE
+376 DIFVSKDD
-383 GGIPLGLGKNIGGG
+383 GIPLSLGKNIGGEP
-397 ATIADLSKMPHLMI
+397 TIADLSRMPHLMI

-459 LLTPVITSP
+459 LLSPVITNP
-468 KKAVVGLKWVVKEMD
+468 KKAVVGLKWVVREMD

-493 VRTMEAFNTKAEDYR
+493 VRTMEAFNEKAEEYR
-508 NKGKKFIRKVHTGYD
+508 RKGKKFKRKIHTGYD
-523 NETGQPL
+523 DETGQPL
-530 YTEEEIEPEKMPF
+530 YSEEEIEAKRMPF
-543 IVVIIDEMADL
+543 IVVVIDEMADL

-586 PSVDVITG
+586 PSVDVVTG

-639 KVVRVHGPFVSDTE
+639 KVVRVHGPFVSDDE

-673 TRDEEVMTGSSPSQG
+673 TKEDGDGGNTLSPQDDSE
-688 DTGDALFSQAVSIII
+688 DALFSQAVSIII

-711 YVQRKLQIGYNRA
+711 YIQRKLQIGYNRA

-737 SGPNS
+737 SEPNS
-742 QGKREIIGRED
+742 QGKREIIGQDN

>member
-1 MSIIKK
+1 MSILKK
-7 IIALPSKVLLILKG
+7 IISFPSKVFFKLRG
-21 FIYRALLRITNFVLG
+21 FLYRIFFGTMNLVLG
-36 LLYIS
+36 IS
-41 FGIIILIAL
+41 LMAIGALGLIAII
-50 VSHNGLDES
+50 SYNALDKS

-64 DSPPENL
+64 DAPPENI
-71 LGLPGSYTSD
+71 LGIPGSYASD
-81 IIVQM
+81 IMVQF
-86 FGLLSILIPVS
+86 FGILSIVVPATFVI
-97 IIVFGFYK
+97 FGFYK
-105 IIKRLKKPWIKLS
+105 IIKKLKAPWIKLVL
-118 FISFGLVF
+118 I
-126 LTASFAKISNAGG
+126 
-139 LVGLIFMGEIESL
+139 LVGLFFLSSLFEKLYEAGGVLGSLALNEIESIIYKISL
-152 MHKVSVRINLNLLEI
+152 GVNVNLLESNI
-167 DAFIYS
+167 FIYV
-173 FYFSLTLFGCLLIT
+173 FFTLIGVLSSLLIT
-187 SGLFPS
+187 YGLLPS
-193 VAKKNIAQ
+193 TSPDYSNYSMGAKEIIEEIPEKVTKIKKKKRTIFQPIIKKEKKVNKTVA
-201 MNEGI
+201 
-206 ETEKEDYETS
+206 
-216 AGATKAGRKSRL
+216 
-228 FSSRRR
+228 
-234 RIAKAKQ
+234 
-241 NSYLENKKIESEKS
+241 EKS
-255 INGYVLPRLDLLSE
+255 LQDHEVTNGYVLPGLDLLSE
-269 ISEER
+269 VPSER
-274 KEKRISENQINK
+274 KESKVSDKQINQ
-286 NKDLL
+286 NRDLL
-291 AKTLDDFGINGKIIS
+291 TTTLNDFGINGKIIS
-306 VQPGPFVT
+306 VNPGPFVT

-335 ISRSMSSTSARIAV
+335 ISRSMSSISARIAV

-363 SKETVYLREIIES
+363 NKETVYLREILES
-376 NLFQKKE
+376 DIFVSKDD
-383 GGIPLGLGKNIGGG
+383 GIPLSLGKNIGGEP
-397 ATIADLSKMPHLMI
+397 TIADLSRMPHLMI

-459 LLTPVITSP
+459 LLSPVITNP
-468 KKAVVGLKWVVKEMD
+468 KKAVVGLKWVVREMD

-493 VRTMEAFNTKAEDYR
+493 VRTMEAFNEKAEEYR
-508 NKGKKFIRKVHTGYD
+508 RKGKKFKRKIHTGYD
-523 NETGQPL
+523 DETGQPL
-530 YTEEEIEPEKMPF
+530 YSEEEIEAKRMPF
-543 IVVIIDEMADL
+543 IVVVIDEMADL

-586 PSVDVITG
+586 PSVDVVTG

-639 KVVRVHGPFVSDTE
+639 KVVRVHGPFVSDDE

-673 TRDEEVMTGSSPSQG
+673 TKEDGDGGNTLSPQDDSE
-688 DTGDALFSQAVSIII
+688 DALFSQAVSIII

-711 YVQRKLQIGYNRA
+711 YIQRKLQIGYNRA

-737 SGPNS
+737 SEPNS
-742 QGKREIIGRED
+742 QGKREIIGQDN

>member
-1 MSIIKK
+1 MSILKK
-7 IIALPSKVLLILKG
+7 IIGFPSKVFFKLRG
-21 FIYRALLRITNFVLG
+21 FLYRIFFGIMNLVLG
-36 LLYIS
+36 IS
-41 FGIIILIAL
+41 LMAIGALGLIAII
-50 VSHNGLDES
+50 SYNALDKS

-64 DSPPENL
+64 DAPPENI
-71 LGLPGSYTSD
+71 LGIPGSYASD
-81 IIVQM
+81 IMVQF
-86 FGLLSILIPVS
+86 FGILSIVVPATFVI
-97 IIVFGFYK
+97 FGFYK
-105 IIKRLKKPWIKLS
+105 IIKKLKSPWIKLVL
-118 FISFGLVF
+118 I
-126 LTASFAKISNAGG
+126 
-139 LVGLIFMGEIESL
+139 LVGLFFLSSLFEKLYEAGGVLGSLALNEIESIIYKISL
-152 MHKVSVRINLNLLEI
+152 VVNVNLLESNI
-167 DAFIYS
+167 FIYV
-173 FYFSLTLFGCLLIT
+173 FFTLIGVLSSLLIT
-187 SGLFPS
+187 YGLLPS
-193 VAKKNIAQ
+193 TSPDYSNYSMGAKEIIEEIPEKVTKIKKKKRTIFQPIIKKEKKVNKTVA
-201 MNEGI
+201 
-206 ETEKEDYETS
+206 
-216 AGATKAGRKSRL
+216 
-228 FSSRRR
+228 
-234 RIAKAKQ
+234 
-241 NSYLENKKIESEKS
+241 EKS
-255 INGYVLPRLDLLSE
+255 LQDHEVTNGYVLPGLDLLSE
-269 ISEER
+269 VPSER
-274 KEKRISENQINK
+274 KESKVSDKQINQ
-286 NKDLL
+286 NRDLL
-291 AKTLDDFGINGKIIS
+291 TTTLNDFGINGKIIS
-306 VQPGPFVT
+306 VNPGPFVT

-363 SKETVYLREIIES
+363 NKETVYLREILES
-376 NLFQKKE
+376 DIFVSKDD
-383 GGIPLGLGKNIGGG
+383 GIPLSLGKNIGGEP
-397 ATIADLSKMPHLMI
+397 TIADLSRMPHLMI

-459 LLTPVITSP
+459 LLSPVITNP
-468 KKAVVGLKWVVKEMD
+468 KKAVVGLKWVVREMD

-493 VRTMEAFNTKAEDYR
+493 VRTMEAFNEKAEEYR
-508 NKGKKFIRKVHTGYD
+508 RKGKKFKRKIHTGYD
-523 NETGQPL
+523 DETGQPL
-530 YTEEEIEPEKMPF
+530 YSEEEIEAKKMPF
-543 IVVIIDEMADL
+543 IVVVIDEMADL

-586 PSVDVITG
+586 PSVDVVTG

-639 KVVRVHGPFVSDTE
+639 KVVRVHGPFVSDDE

-673 TRDEEVMTGSSPSQG
+673 TKEDGDGGNILSPQDDSE
-688 DTGDALFSQAVSIII
+688 DALFSQAVSIII

-711 YVQRKLQIGYNRA
+711 YIQRKLQIGYNRA

-737 SGPNS
+737 SEPNS
-742 QGKREIIGRED
+742 QGKREIIGQDN

>member
-1 MSIIKK
+1 MSILKK
-7 IIALPSKVLLILKG
+7 IIGFPSKVFFKLRDFL
-21 FIYRALLRITNFVLG
+21 YRIFFGIMNLVLG
-36 LLYIS
+36 IS
-41 FGIIILIAL
+41 LMAIGALGLIAII
-50 VSHNGLDES
+50 SYNALDKS

-64 DSPPENL
+64 DAPPENI
-71 LGLPGSYTSD
+71 LGIPGSYTSD
-81 IIVQM
+81 IMVQF
-86 FGLLSILIPVS
+86 FGVLS
-97 IIVFGFYK
+97 IIVPATFVIFGFYK
-105 IIKRLKKPWIKLS
+105 IIKKLKAPWIKLVL
-118 FISFGLVF
+118 I
-126 LTASFAKISNAGG
+126 
-139 LVGLIFMGEIESL
+139 LVGLFFLSSLFEKLYEAGGVLGSLALNEIESIIYKISL
-152 MHKVSVRINLNLLEI
+152 GVNVNLLESNI
-167 DAFIYS
+167 FIYV
-173 FYFSLTLFGCLLIT
+173 FFTLIGVLSSLLIT
-187 SGLFPS
+187 YGLLPS
-193 VAKKNIAQ
+193 TSPDYSNYNMGAKEI
-201 MNEGI
+201 I
-206 ETEKEDYETS
+206 EEIPEKV
-216 AGATKAGRKSRL
+216 TK
-228 FSSRRR
+228 
-234 RIAKAKQ
+234 I
-241 NSYLENKKIESEKS
+241 KKKKRTIFQPIIKKEKKVNRTVVEKS
-255 INGYVLPRLDLLSE
+255 LQDHEVTNGYVLPGLDLLSE
-269 ISEER
+269 VPSER
-274 KEKRISENQINK
+274 KESKVSDKQINQ
-286 NKDLL
+286 NRDLL
-291 AKTLDDFGINGKIIS
+291 TTTLNDFGINGKIIS
-306 VQPGPFVT
+306 VNPGPFVT

-363 SKETVYLREIIES
+363 NKETVYLREILES
-376 NLFQKKE
+376 DIFVSKDD
-383 GGIPLGLGKNIGGG
+383 GIPLSLGKNIGGEP
-397 ATIADLSKMPHLMI
+397 TIADLSRMPHLMI

-459 LLTPVITSP
+459 LLSPVITNP
-468 KKAVVGLKWVVKEMD
+468 KKAVVGLKWVVREMD

-493 VRTMEAFNTKAEDYR
+493 VRTMEAFNEKAEEYR
-508 NKGKKFIRKVHTGYD
+508 RKGKKFKRKIHTGYD
-523 NETGQPL
+523 DETGQPL
-530 YTEEEIEPEKMPF
+530 YSEEEIEAKRMPF
-543 IVVIIDEMADL
+543 IVVVIDEMADL

-586 PSVDVITG
+586 PSVDVVTG

-639 KVVRVHGPFVSDTE
+639 KVVRVHGPFVSDDE

-673 TRDEEVMTGSSPSQG
+673 TKEDGDGGNTLSPQDDSE
-688 DTGDALFSQAVSIII
+688 DALFSQAVSIII

-711 YVQRKLQIGYNRA
+711 YIQRKLQIGYNRA

-737 SGPNS
+737 SEPNS
-742 QGKREIIGRED
+742 QGKREIIGQDN

>member
-1 MSIIKK
+1 MSILKK
-7 IIALPSKVLLILKG
+7 IIGFPSKVFFKLRG
-21 FIYRALLRITNFVLG
+21 FLYRIFFGIMNLVLG
-36 LLYIS
+36 IS
-41 FGIIILIAL
+41 LMAIGALGLIAII
-50 VSHNGLDES
+50 SYNALDKS

-64 DSPPENL
+64 DAPPENI
-71 LGLPGSYTSD
+71 LGIPGSYASD
-81 IIVQM
+81 IMVQF
-86 FGLLSILIPVS
+86 FGILSIVVPATFVI
-97 IIVFGFYK
+97 FGFYK
-105 IIKRLKKPWIKLS
+105 IIKKLKAPWIKLVL
-118 FISFGLVF
+118 I
-126 LTASFAKISNAGG
+126 
-139 LVGLIFMGEIESL
+139 LVGLFFLSSLFEKLYEAGGVLGSLALNEIESIIYKISL
-152 MHKVSVRINLNLLEI
+152 GVNVNLLESNI
-167 DAFIYS
+167 FIYV
-173 FYFSLTLFGCLLIT
+173 FFTLIGVLSSLLIT
-187 SGLFPS
+187 YGLLPS
-193 VAKKNIAQ
+193 TSPDYSNYSMGAKEIIEEIPEKVTKIKKKKRTIFQPIIKKEKKVNKTVA
-201 MNEGI
+201 
-206 ETEKEDYETS
+206 
-216 AGATKAGRKSRL
+216 
-228 FSSRRR
+228 
-234 RIAKAKQ
+234 
-241 NSYLENKKIESEKS
+241 EKS
-255 INGYVLPRLDLLSE
+255 LQDHEVTNGYVLPGLDLLSE
-269 ISEER
+269 VPSER
-274 KEKRISENQINK
+274 KESKVSDKQINQ
-286 NKDLL
+286 NRDLL
-291 AKTLDDFGINGKIIS
+291 TTTLNDFGINGKIIS
-306 VQPGPFVT
+306 VNPGPFVT

-363 SKETVYLREIIES
+363 NKETVYLREILES
-376 NLFQKKE
+376 DIFVSKDD
-383 GGIPLGLGKNIGGG
+383 GIPLSLGKNIGGEP
-397 ATIADLSKMPHLMI
+397 TIADLSRMPHLMI

-459 LLTPVITSP
+459 LLSPVITNP
-468 KKAVVGLKWVVKEMD
+468 KKAVVGLKWVVREMD

-493 VRTMEAFNTKAEDYR
+493 VRTMEAFNEKAEEYR
-508 NKGKKFIRKVHTGYD
+508 RKGKKFKRKIHTGYD
-523 NETGQPL
+523 DETGQPL
-530 YTEEEIEPEKMPF
+530 YSEEEIEAKRMPF
-543 IVVIIDEMADL
+543 IVVVIDEMADL

-586 PSVDVITG
+586 PSVDVVTG

-639 KVVRVHGPFVSDTE
+639 KVVRVHGPFVSDDE

-673 TRDEEVMTGSSPSQG
+673 TKEDGDGGNTLSPQDDSE
-688 DTGDALFSQAVSIII
+688 DALFSQAVSIII

-711 YVQRKLQIGYNRA
+711 YIQRKLQIGYNRA

-737 SGPNS
+737 SEPNS
-742 QGKREIIGRED
+742 QGKREIIGQDN

>member
-1 MSIIKK
+1 MNILKK
-7 IIALPSKVLLILKG
+7 IIVFPSKV
-21 FIYRALLRITNFVLG
+21 FFNLRDFLYKIFFGIMNLVLG
-36 LLYIS
+36 VSLMAVGAL
-41 FGIIILIAL
+41 GLIAII
-50 VSHNGLDES
+50 SYNALDKS

-64 DSPPENL
+64 DAPPENI
-71 LGLPGSYTSD
+71 LGIPGSYASD
-81 IIVQM
+81 IMVQF
-86 FGLLSILIPVS
+86 FGILSIVVPATFVI
-97 IIVFGFYK
+97 FGFYK
-105 IIKRLKKPWIKLS
+105 IIKKLKAPWIKLVL
-118 FISFGLVF
+118 I
-126 LTASFAKISNAGG
+126 
-139 LVGLIFMGEIESL
+139 LVGLFFLSSLFEKLYEAGGVLGSLALNEIESIIYKISL
-152 MHKVSVRINLNLLEI
+152 GVNVNLLESNI
-167 DAFIYS
+167 FIYV
-173 FYFSLTLFGCLLIT
+173 FFTLIGVLSSLLIT
-187 SGLFPS
+187 YGLLPS
-193 VAKKNIAQ
+193 TSPDYSNYNMGAKEI
-201 MNEGI
+201 I
-206 ETEKEDYETS
+206 EEIPEKV
-216 AGATKAGRKSRL
+216 TKIKKKKRTIFQPIIK
-228 FSSRRR
+228 
-234 RIAKAKQ
+234 KEKKV
-241 NSYLENKKIESEKS
+241 NKTVVEKS
-255 INGYVLPRLDLLSE
+255 LQDHEVTNGYVLPGLDLLSE
-269 ISEER
+269 VPSER
-274 KEKRISENQINK
+274 KESKVSDKQINQ
-286 NKDLL
+286 NRDLL
-291 AKTLDDFGINGKIIS
+291 TKTLNDFGINGKIIS
-306 VQPGPFVT
+306 VNPGPFVT

-363 SKETVYLREIIES
+363 NKETVYLREILES
-376 NLFQKKE
+376 DIFVNKDD
-383 GGIPLGLGKNIGGG
+383 GIPLSLGKNIGGEP
-397 ATIADLSKMPHLMI
+397 TIADLSRMPHLMI

-459 LLTPVITSP
+459 LLSPVITNP
-468 KKAVVGLKWVVKEMD
+468 KKAVVGLKWVVREMD

-493 VRTMEAFNTKAEDYR
+493 VRTMEAFNEKAEEYR
-508 NKGKKFIRKVHTGYD
+508 RKGKKFKRKIHTGYD
-523 NETGQPL
+523 DETGQPL
-530 YTEEEIEPEKMPF
+530 YSEEEIEAKRMPF
-543 IVVIIDEMADL
+543 IVVVIDEMADL

-586 PSVDVITG
+586 PSVDVVTG

-639 KVVRVHGPFVSDTE
+639 KVVRVHGPFVSDDE

-673 TRDEEVMTGSSPSQG
+673 TKEDGDGGNTLSPQDDSE
-688 DTGDALFSQAVSIII
+688 DALFSQAVSIII

-711 YVQRKLQIGYNRA
+711 YIQRKLQIGYNRA

-737 SGPNS
+737 SEPNS
-742 QGKREIIGRED
+742 QGKREIIGQDN

>member
-1 MSIIKK
+1 MGILKK
-7 IIALPSKVLLILKG
+7 IIGFPSKVFFKLKG
-21 FIYRALLRITNFVLG
+21 FLYRIFFGIMNLVLG
-36 LLYIS
+36 IS
-41 FGIIILIAL
+41 LIAIGAL
-50 VSHNGLDES
+50 GLIAIISYNALDKS

-64 DSPPENL
+64 DAPPENI
-71 LGLPGSYTSD
+71 LGIPGSYASD
-81 IIVQM
+81 IMVQF
-86 FGLLSILIPVS
+86 FGILSIVVPATFVI
-97 IIVFGFYK
+97 FGFYK
-105 IIKRLKKPWIKLS
+105 IIKKLKAPWIKLVL
-118 FISFGLVF
+118 I
-126 LTASFAKISNAGG
+126 
-139 LVGLIFMGEIESL
+139 LVGLFFLSSLFEKLYEAGGVLGSLALSEIESIIYKISL
-152 MHKVSVRINLNLLEI
+152 GVNVNLLESNI
-167 DAFIYS
+167 FIYV
-173 FYFSLTLFGCLLIT
+173 FFTLIGVLSSLLIT
-187 SGLFPS
+187 YGLLPS
-193 VAKKNIAQ
+193 TSPDYSNYNMGAKEI
-201 MNEGI
+201 I
-206 ETEKEDYETS
+206 EEIPEKV
-216 AGATKAGRKSRL
+216 TKIKKKKL
-228 FSSRRR
+228 TIFQP
-234 RIAKAKQ
+234 IIKK
-241 NSYLENKKIESEKS
+241 EKKVNKTVVEKS
-255 INGYVLPRLDLLSE
+255 LQDHEVTNGYVLPGLDLLSE
-269 ISEER
+269 VPSER
-274 KEKRISENQINK
+274 KESKVSDKQINQ
-286 NKDLL
+286 NRDLL
-291 AKTLDDFGINGKIIS
+291 TTTLNDFGINGKIIS
-306 VQPGPFVT
+306 VNPGPFVT

-363 SKETVYLREIIES
+363 NKETVYLREILES
-376 NLFQKKE
+376 DIFVSKDD
-383 GGIPLGLGKNIGGG
+383 GIPLSLGKNIGGEP
-397 ATIADLSKMPHLMI
+397 TIADLSRMPHLMI

-459 LLTPVITSP
+459 LLSPVITNP
-468 KKAVVGLKWVVKEMD
+468 KKAVVGLKWVVREMD

-493 VRTMEAFNTKAEDYR
+493 VRTMEAFNEKAEEYR
-508 NKGKKFIRKVHTGYD
+508 RKGKKFKRKIHTGYD
-523 NETGQPL
+523 DETGQPL
-530 YTEEEIEPEKMPF
+530 YSEEEIEAKRMPF
-543 IVVIIDEMADL
+543 IVVVIDEMADL

-586 PSVDVITG
+586 PSVDVVTG

-639 KVVRVHGPFVSDTE
+639 KVVRVHGPFVSDDE

-673 TRDEEVMTGSSPSQG
+673 TKEDGDGGNTLSPQDDSE
-688 DTGDALFSQAVSIII
+688 DALFSQAVSIII

-711 YVQRKLQIGYNRA
+711 YIQRKLQIGYNRA

-737 SGPNS
+737 SEPNS
-742 QGKREIIGRED
+742 QGKREIIGQDN

>member
-1 MSIIKK
+1 MSILKK
-7 IIALPSKVLLILKG
+7 IIGFPSKVFFKLRDFL
-21 FIYRALLRITNFVLG
+21 YRIFFGIMNLVLG
-36 LLYIS
+36 IS
-41 FGIIILIAL
+41 LMAIGALGLIAII
-50 VSHNGLDES
+50 SYNALDKS

-64 DSPPENL
+64 DAPPENI
-71 LGLPGSYTSD
+71 LGIPGSYASD
-81 IIVQM
+81 IMVQF
-86 FGLLSILIPVS
+86 FGILSIVVPATFVI
-97 IIVFGFYK
+97 FGFYK
-105 IIKRLKKPWIKLS
+105 IIKKLKAPWIKLVL
-118 FISFGLVF
+118 I
-126 LTASFAKISNAGG
+126 
-139 LVGLIFMGEIESL
+139 LVGLFFLSSLFEKLYEAGGVLGSLALNEIESIIYKISL
-152 MHKVSVRINLNLLEI
+152 GVNVNLLESNI
-167 DAFIYS
+167 FIYV
-173 FYFSLTLFGCLLIT
+173 FFTLIGVLSSLLIT
-187 SGLFPS
+187 YGLLPS
-193 VAKKNIAQ
+193 TSPDYSNYNMGAKEI
-201 MNEGI
+201 I
-206 ETEKEDYETS
+206 EEIPEKV
-216 AGATKAGRKSRL
+216 TK
-228 FSSRRR
+228 
-234 RIAKAKQ
+234 I
-241 NSYLENKKIESEKS
+241 KKKKRTIFQPIIKKEKKVNRTVVEKS
-255 INGYVLPRLDLLSE
+255 LQDHEVTNGYVLPGLDLLSE
-269 ISEER
+269 VPSER
-274 KEKRISENQINK
+274 KESKVSDKQINQ
-286 NKDLL
+286 NRDLL
-291 AKTLDDFGINGKIIS
+291 TTTLNDFGINGKIIS
-306 VQPGPFVT
+306 VNPGPFVT

-363 SKETVYLREIIES
+363 NKETVYLREILES
-376 NLFQKKE
+376 DIFVNKDD
-383 GGIPLGLGKNIGGG
+383 GIPLSLGKNIGGEP
-397 ATIADLSKMPHLMI
+397 TIADLSRMPHLMI

-459 LLTPVITSP
+459 LLSPVITNP
-468 KKAVVGLKWVVKEMD
+468 KKAVVGLKWVVREMD

-493 VRTMEAFNTKAEDYR
+493 VRTMEAFNEKAEEYR
-508 NKGKKFIRKVHTGYD
+508 RKGKKFKRKIHTGYD
-523 NETGQPL
+523 DETGQPL
-530 YTEEEIEPEKMPF
+530 YSEEEIEAKRMPF
-543 IVVIIDEMADL
+543 IVVVIDEMADL

-586 PSVDVITG
+586 PSVDVVTG

-639 KVVRVHGPFVSDTE
+639 KVVRVHGPFVSDDE

-673 TRDEEVMTGSSPSQG
+673 TKEDGDGGNTLSPQDDSE
-688 DTGDALFSQAVSIII
+688 DALFSQAVSIII

-711 YVQRKLQIGYNRA
+711 YIQRKLQIGYNRA

-737 SGPNS
+737 SEPNS
-742 QGKREIIGRED
+742 QGKREIIGQDN

>member
-1 MSIIKK
+1 MSILKK
-7 IIALPSKVLLILKG
+7 IISFPSKVFFKLRDFL
-21 FIYRALLRITNFVLG
+21 YRIFFGIMNLVLG
-36 LLYIS
+36 VSLMAIGAL
-41 FGIIILIAL
+41 GLIAII
-50 VSHNGLDES
+50 SYNALDKS

-64 DSPPENL
+64 DAPPENI
-71 LGLPGSYTSD
+71 LGIPGSYASD
-81 IIVQM
+81 IMVQF
-86 FGLLSILIPVS
+86 FGVLS
-97 IIVFGFYK
+97 IIVPATFIIFGFYK
-105 IIKRLKKPWIKLS
+105 IIKKLKTPWIKLVL
-118 FISFGLVF
+118 I
-126 LTASFAKISNAGG
+126 
-139 LVGLIFMGEIESL
+139 LVGLFFLSSLFEKLYGAGGVLGSLALSEIESIIYKL
-152 MHKVSVRINLNLLEI
+152 SLGVNVNLLESNI
-167 DAFIYS
+167 FIYV
-173 FYFSLTLFGCLLIT
+173 FFTLIGVLSSLLIT
-187 SGLFPS
+187 YGLLPS
-193 VAKKNIAQ
+193 TSPNYSNYNMEAKEIIEEIPEKVTKIKKKKRTIFQPIIKKEKKVNKTVA
-201 MNEGI
+201 
-206 ETEKEDYETS
+206 
-216 AGATKAGRKSRL
+216 
-228 FSSRRR
+228 
-234 RIAKAKQ
+234 
-241 NSYLENKKIESEKS
+241 EKS
-255 INGYVLPRLDLLSE
+255 LQDHDVTNGYVLPGLDLLSE
-269 ISEER
+269 VPSER
-274 KEKRISENQINK
+274 KESKVSDKQINQ
-286 NKDLL
+286 NRDLL
-291 AKTLDDFGINGKIIS
+291 TTTLNDFGINGKIIS
-306 VQPGPFVT
+306 VNPGPFVT

-363 SKETVYLREIIES
+363 NKETVYLREILES
-376 NLFQKKE
+376 DIFVSKDD
-383 GGIPLGLGKNIGGG
+383 GIPLSLGKNIGGEP
-397 ATIADLSKMPHLMI
+397 TIADLSRMPHLMI

-459 LLTPVITSP
+459 LLSPVITNP
-468 KKAVVGLKWVVKEMD
+468 KKAVVGLKWVVREMD

-493 VRTMEAFNTKAEDYR
+493 VRTMEAFNEKAEEYR
-508 NKGKKFIRKVHTGYD
+508 RKGKKFKRKIHTGYD
-523 NETGQPL
+523 DETGQPL
-530 YTEEEIEPEKMPF
+530 YSEEEIEAKRMPF
-543 IVVIIDEMADL
+543 IVVVIDEMADL

-586 PSVDVITG
+586 PSVDVVTG

-639 KVVRVHGPFVSDTE
+639 KVVRVHGPFVSDDE

-673 TRDEEVMTGSSPSQG
+673 TKEDGDGGNTLSPQDDSE
-688 DTGDALFSQAVSIII
+688 DALFSQAVSIII

-711 YVQRKLQIGYNRA
+711 YIQRKLQIGYNRA

-737 SGPNS
+737 SEPNS
-742 QGKREIIGRED
+742 QGKREIIGQDN

>member
-1 MSIIKK
+1 MSILKK
-7 IIALPSKVLLILKG
+7 ITAFPLKVFFTLRDFL
-21 FIYRALLRITNFVLG
+21 YRIFFGIMNLVLG
-36 LLYIS
+36 VSLMSVGALGLVAIIS
-41 FGIIILIAL
+41 YNAL
-50 VSHNGLDES
+50 DRS

-64 DSPPENL
+64 DVPPENI
-71 LGLPGSYTSD
+71 LGIPGSYASD
-81 IIVQM
+81 ILVQS
-86 FGLLSILIPVS
+86 FGVLS
-97 IIVFGFYK
+97 IIVPATFVIFGFYK
-105 IIKRLKKPWIKLS
+105 IIKKLKNPWIKILL
-118 FISFGLVF
+118 I
-126 LTASFAKISNAGG
+126 
-139 LVGLIFMGEIESL
+139 LVGLFFLSSLFEKLYGAGGVIGLLALNEIQAIINKISL
-152 MHKVSVRINLNLLEI
+152 LVNVNLMENNI
-167 DAFIYS
+167 FIYV
-173 FYFSLTLFGCLLIT
+173 F
-187 SGLFPS
+187 
-193 VAKKNIAQ
+193 
-201 MNEGI
+201 
-206 ETEKEDYETS
+206 
-216 AGATKAGRKSRL
+216 
-228 FSSRRR
+228 FSS
-234 RIAKAKQ
+234 IGVLSSLVITYGLLPSMSSNHNDYNMKAKEINEIIPEKTTKIKRDKRTIFQ
-241 NSYLENKKIESEKS
+241 PIVKKEKKVNKINVKKDDEASDVT
-255 INGYVLPRLDLLSE
+255 NGYVLPGLDLLSE
-269 ISEER
+269 IPSER
-274 KEKRISENQINK
+274 KESRVTDKQINE
-286 NKDLL
+286 NKELL
-291 AKTLDDFGINGKIIS
+291 TTTLNDFGINGKIIS
-306 VQPGPFVT
+306 VNPGPFIT

-363 SKETVYLREIIES
+363 SKETVYLREILES
-376 NLFQKKE
+376 DIFVNKDS
-383 GGIPLGLGKNIGGG
+383 GIPLSLGKNIGGEP
-397 ATIADLSKMPHLMI
+397 TIADLSRMPHLMI

-459 LLTPVITSP
+459 LLSPVITNP
-468 KKAVVGLKWVVKEMD
+468 KKAVVGLKWVVREMD

-493 VRTMEAFNTKAEDYR
+493 VRTMEAFNEKADDYR
-508 NKGKKFIRKVHTGYD
+508 KKGKKFKRKIHTGYD

-530 YTEEEIEPEKMPF
+530 YSEEEIEPKRMPF
-543 IVVIIDEMADL
+543 IVVVIDEMADL

-586 PSVDVITG
+586 PSVDVVTG

-639 KVVRVHGPFVSDTE
+639 KVGRVHGPFVSDDE

-673 TRDEEVMTGSSPSQG
+673 TKEEEDGNNIRSPEDDSE
-688 DTGDALFSQAVSIII
+688 DALFSQAVSIII

-737 SGPNS
+737 SAPNS
-742 QGKREIIGRED
+742 QGKREIIGQDN

>member
-1 MSIIKK
+1 MSILKK
-7 IIALPSKVLLILKG
+7 IISFPSKVFFKLRDFL
-21 FIYRALLRITNFVLG
+21 YRIFFGIMNLVLG
-36 LLYIS
+36 IS
-41 FGIIILIAL
+41 LMAIGALGLISIISYNAL
-50 VSHNGLDES
+50 DKS

-64 DSPPENL
+64 DAPPENI
-71 LGLPGSYTSD
+71 LGIPGSYASD
-81 IIVQM
+81 IMVQF
-86 FGLLSILIPVS
+86 FGILSIVVPATFVI
-97 IIVFGFYK
+97 FGFYK
-105 IIKRLKKPWIKLS
+105 IIKKLKSPWIKLVL
-118 FISFGLVF
+118 I
-126 LTASFAKISNAGG
+126 
-139 LVGLIFMGEIESL
+139 LVGLFFLSSLFEKLYEAGGVLGSLALNEIESIIYKISL
-152 MHKVSVRINLNLLEI
+152 GVNVNLLESNI
-167 DAFIYS
+167 FIYV
-173 FYFSLTLFGCLLIT
+173 FFTLIGVLSSLLIT
-187 SGLFPS
+187 YGLLPS
-193 VAKKNIAQ
+193 TSPDYSNYSMGAKEI
-201 MNEGI
+201 I
-206 ETEKEDYETS
+206 EEIPEKV
-216 AGATKAGRKSRL
+216 TK
-228 FSSRRR
+228 
-234 RIAKAKQ
+234 I
-241 NSYLENKKIESEKS
+241 KKKKRTIFQPIIKKEKKVNRTVVEKS
-255 INGYVLPRLDLLSE
+255 LQDHEVTNGYVLPGLDLLSE
-269 ISEER
+269 VPSER
-274 KEKRISENQINK
+274 KESKVSDKQINQ
-286 NKDLL
+286 NRDLL
-291 AKTLDDFGINGKIIS
+291 TTTLNDFGINGKIIS
-306 VQPGPFVT
+306 VNPGPFVT

-363 SKETVYLREIIES
+363 NKETVYLREILES
-376 NLFQKKE
+376 DIFVSKDD
-383 GGIPLGLGKNIGGG
+383 GIPLSLGKNIGGEP
-397 ATIADLSKMPHLMI
+397 TIADLSRMPHLMI

-459 LLTPVITSP
+459 LLSPVITNP
-468 KKAVVGLKWVVKEMD
+468 KKAVVGLKWVVREMD

-493 VRTMEAFNTKAEDYR
+493 VRTMEAFNEKAEEYR
-508 NKGKKFIRKVHTGYD
+508 RKGKKFKRKIHTGYD
-523 NETGQPL
+523 DETGQPL
-530 YTEEEIEPEKMPF
+530 YSEEEIEAKRMPF
-543 IVVIIDEMADL
+543 IVVVIDEMADL

-586 PSVDVITG
+586 PSVDVVTG

-639 KVVRVHGPFVSDTE
+639 KVVRVHGPFVSDDE

-673 TRDEEVMTGSSPSQG
+673 TKEDGDGGNILSPQDDSE
-688 DTGDALFSQAVSIII
+688 DALFSQAVSIII

-711 YVQRKLQIGYNRA
+711 YIQRKLQIGYNRA

-737 SGPNS
+737 SEPNS
-742 QGKREIIGRED
+742 QGKREIIGQDN

>member
-1 MSIIKK
+1 MRVKLLSKKQVQAHSDEIARNGYSIIENAIKPDFLKEIIEEIPEKVTKIKKKKRTIFQPIIKK
-7 IIALPSKVLLILKG
+7 EKKVNK
-21 FIYRALLRITNFVLG
+21 T
-36 LLYIS
+36 
-41 FGIIILIAL
+41 
-50 VSHNGLDES
+50 
-59 LNTIS
+59 
-64 DSPPENL
+64 
-71 LGLPGSYTSD
+71 
-81 IIVQM
+81 
-86 FGLLSILIPVS
+86 
-97 IIVFGFYK
+97 
-105 IIKRLKKPWIKLS
+105 
-118 FISFGLVF
+118 
-126 LTASFAKISNAGG
+126 
-139 LVGLIFMGEIESL
+139 
-152 MHKVSVRINLNLLEI
+152 
-167 DAFIYS
+167 
-173 FYFSLTLFGCLLIT
+173 
-187 SGLFPS
+187 
-193 VAKKNIAQ
+193 VA
-201 MNEGI
+201 
-206 ETEKEDYETS
+206 
-216 AGATKAGRKSRL
+216 
-228 FSSRRR
+228 
-234 RIAKAKQ
+234 
-241 NSYLENKKIESEKS
+241 EKS
-255 INGYVLPRLDLLSE
+255 LQDHEVANGYVLPGLDLLSE
-269 ISEER
+269 VPSER
-274 KEKRISENQINK
+274 KESKVSDKQINQ
-286 NKDLL
+286 NRDLL
-291 AKTLDDFGINGKIIS
+291 TTTLNDFGINGKIIS
-306 VQPGPFVT
+306 VNPGPFVT

-363 SKETVYLREIIES
+363 NKETVYLREILES
-376 NLFQKKE
+376 DIFVSKDD
-383 GGIPLGLGKNIGGG
+383 GIPLSLGKNIGGEP
-397 ATIADLSKMPHLMI
+397 TIADLSRMPHLMI

-459 LLTPVITSP
+459 LLSPVITNP
-468 KKAVVGLKWVVKEMD
+468 KKAVVGLKWVVREMD

-493 VRTMEAFNTKAEDYR
+493 VRTMEAFNEKAEEYR
-508 NKGKKFIRKVHTGYD
+508 RKGKKFKRKIHTGYD
-523 NETGQPL
+523 DETGQPL
-530 YTEEEIEPEKMPF
+530 YSEEEIEAKRMPF
-543 IVVIIDEMADL
+543 IVVVIDEMADL

-586 PSVDVITG
+586 PSVDVVTG

-639 KVVRVHGPFVSDTE
+639 KVVRVHGPFVSDDE

-673 TRDEEVMTGSSPSQG
+673 TKEDGDGGNTLSPQDDSE
-688 DTGDALFSQAVSIII
+688 DALFSQAVSIII

-711 YVQRKLQIGYNRA
+711 YIQRKLQIGYNRA

-737 SGPNS
+737 SEPNS
-742 QGKREIIGRED
+742 QGKREIIGQDN